1 MSQAFSRIFANF
13 PSILEHFPEFPRI
26 LEHFRA
32 FFRISA
38 DFRVFHAYKNKNNKK
53 IEMGIKM
60 EKVKIKIRIKTKIL
74 KCLIISNALF
84 SQPLKIL
91 TPRGGSPE
99 HQTPHC
105 QPNSKPPC
113 QPNSRTLS
121 PPLQILRIKQQGGGL
136 EGERIFY
143 LCFTIQTF
151 SLVLRFQ

>member
-1 MSQAFSRIFANF
+1 M
-13 PSILEHFPEFPRI
+13 
-26 LEHFRA
+26 
-32 FFRISA
+32 
-38 DFRVFHAYKNKNNKK
+38 KNKNTN
-53 IEMGIKM
+53 
-60 EKVKIKIRIKTKIL
+60 KIL

-151 SLVLRFQ
+151 SLVLRFLGFYSKIYPPIQGRLSPISSSGSFLNPKTRW

>member
-1 MSQAFSRIFANF
+1 M
-13 PSILEHFPEFPRI
+13 E
-26 LEHFRA
+26 
-32 FFRISA
+32 
-38 DFRVFHAYKNKNNKK
+38 
-53 IEMGIKM
+53 IEMV
-60 EKVKIKIRIKTKIL
+60 KVKMKKIRIKTKIL

-151 SLVLRFQ
+151 SLVLRFV